1 MGHGWYGSTRTL
13 TSHVAHLQRRD
24 GGRGDDGHRHFAAR
38 QSETS
43 TSLTAL
49 TAFRNRQRVGLNTR
63 VVVHEA
69 HVEQTNIRSRPLS
82 GTYRTLAPQLAAPYP
97 IQSFMWLRPRSFN
110 ALCDARGHYRRGHVT
125 WPPLLELRG
134 GWGARVLH
142 HLGRRTTYLAGLHSL
157 SETTALVASSDRSAP
172 LLGERHIRR
181 THSPGCVLVAP
192 LL

>member
-1 MGHGWYGSTRTL
+1 M
-13 TSHVAHLQRRD
+13 
-24 GGRGDDGHRHFAAR
+24 
-38 QSETS
+38 SETS
-43 TSLTAL
+43 ASLIAL

-63 VVVHEA
+63 DVVHEA
-69 HVEQTNIRSRPLS
+69 HVGQTNIRSRPLS

-97 IQSFMWLRPRSFN
+97 IQSFMWLRPRSFS
-110 ALCDARGHYRRGHVT
+110 ALCDARGHYRHVT

-134 GWGARVLH
+134 GGWGARVLH
-142 HLGRRTTYLAGLHSL
+142 HLGRCTTYLAGLHSL

-172 LLGERHIRR
+172 LLGERHTRR